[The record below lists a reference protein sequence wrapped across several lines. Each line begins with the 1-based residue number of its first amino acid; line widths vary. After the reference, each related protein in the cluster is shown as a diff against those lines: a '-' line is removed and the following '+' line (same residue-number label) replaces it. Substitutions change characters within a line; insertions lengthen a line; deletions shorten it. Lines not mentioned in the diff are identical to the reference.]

1 MRRRPPAPAR
11 DVFFL
16 LLLLLLLL
24 LLRVDVAAAQGNDAC
39 ALARLRA
46 LPNLCAPRD
55 TASAA
60 TPPEACC
67 DELFALNAAGCF
79 CAEPFLS
86 ASAEEQSA
94 LVPALASAPSRC
106 GVNARVGAR
115 CEALLVPE
123 EENEEE
129 EEEEEEEEVAA
140 PSPSPPSP
148 PSPSPSPPPPP
159 CAISDLVGLVQ
170 DGCGTA
176 LAAFA
181 ARGGETSAQLAS
193 SCCERLRALND
204 DECFCKSNAL
214 NLARTFPANFAAM
227 FAAAPSAC
235 GATVVGG
242 WQCAPFPAATPGASL
257 AVRPRSMSHWSPY
270 DRVGVVN
277 ADP

>member
-11 DVFFL
+11 DVFF

-94 LVPALASAPSRC
+94 LVPAIASAPSRC

-129 EEEEEEEEVAA
+129 EEEEEEGEEGEEEEVAA
-140 PSPSPPSP
+140 PSPPSPSP
-148 PSPSPSPPPPP
+148 PSPSPPPP

-257 AVRPRSMSHWSPY
+257 AP
-270 DRVGVVN
+270 DRVLCHTGPHTI
-277 ADP
+277 ASAW